1 MRIVM
6 DKWVPLALFVSANIA
21 LGSAR
26 IVSTI
31 QEVNAKTEVFTS
43 GVLKDNQG
51 LRLTD
56 LRALF
61 LWLENPGIV
70 LTRLE
75 VNKRAKLMKIKLY
88 LYYLVANPAKENTR
102 THPSLSMSLYAT
114 SRTSACLCRL
124 LWNTVNLCLTLYLQE
139 PRSAHGLR

>member
-1 MRIVM
+1 M
-6 DKWVPLALFVSANIA
+6 DRWVPLALFVSANIA

-31 QEVNAKTEVFTS
+31 QEVNAKAEVFTS

-70 LTRLE
+70 LTRTE
-75 VNKRAKLMKIKLY
+75 VNKRAKLMKTKLY
-88 LYYLVANPAKENTR
+88 LYFLVANPSPHNNR
-102 THPSLSMSLYAT
+102 THANLSMSLSWYAT
-114 SRTSACLCRL
+114 SRTSASVCR
-124 LWNTVNLCLTLYLQE
+124 WSWSSCYLCLTLYRQD
-139 PRSAHGLR
+139 PRRARGLR